1 MKKKIKNFLKK
12 LIIIFKINILIF
24 ASYTSS
30 VNAAVPVFVDTKDI
44 SDETTTPGQ
53 LVFNNDGTKMFLTGY
68 DDKKVFEYALSVAYD
83 VSSATKTE
91 EYSVSA
97 KETALNAVA
106 FNPDGTKMFITGSA
120 LIKYISIV

>member
-91 EYSVSA
+91 DYI
-97 KETALNAVA
+97 VA
-106 FNPDGTKMFITGSA
+106 A
-120 LIKYISIV
+120 